1 MEIKNSLLMAI
12 ATIGTLLLLYLLIF
26 YEVPKE
32 NTTIILALTGPMLG
46 FYFGSSVNKQ
56 RPPQRETDK

>member
-12 ATIGTLLLLYLLIF
+12 ATIGTFILLYLLMF
-26 YEVPKE
+26 VAVPKD
-32 NTTIILALTGPMLG
+32 NSTVILAIVGPTLG

-56 RPPQRETDK
+56 RPPEPPAP